1 MGVDVDGQ
9 PLPPVIG
16 ENQIIK
22 MRECLAETRDKI
34 VVEVKAQR
42 LADSKGVYG
51 WDTVKGIKHSEFV
64 LFIVCNLRIF

>member
-1 MGVDVDGQ
+1 MDADGQ
-9 PLPPVIG
+9 RLPPEIG
-16 ENQIIK
+16 ENLIIK
-22 MRECLAETRDKI
+22 MRECLAETREKI